1 MKVINPRNHK
11 EWDVKTFFS
20 HDGMY
25 GSYTE
30 INDLML
36 KDGHVSLETVSQI
49 PEILPSTGIHV
60 FDDRREKPGKLNLTD
75 ICLSIKNI
83 LVTSSTTIVC
93 GLLSKNCE
101 TICNRSFLRT
111 KKVGII
117 IDLLLYSPFSIFIKS
132 MLKIYEILQFYHLI
146 FF

>member
-60 FDDRREKPGKLNLTD
+60 FDDRREKTGKLNLTD

-93 GLLSKNCE
+93 GLLSKK
-101 TICNRSFLRT
+101 LRNN
-111 KKVGII
+111 
-117 IDLLLYSPFSIFIKS
+117 L
-132 MLKIYEILQFYHLI
+132 
-146 FF
+146 